1 MLFVSWCWADFLR
14 LLTFEY
20 FLTNHDLLIL
30 LMTDVIMRCF
40 VVVIHLNTGRTF
52 LTLMN
57 TSTWLCQINISISKQ
72 AFHCH
77 QATAPPGVHSA
88 YLSRLTKPA
97 SVQVD
102 GDKNGG
108 NSEEVDHRV
117 DLQPEPQL
125 IIGCYELWEIKRRKK
140 SLFYYFTNKQN
151 K

>member
-1 MLFVSWCWADFLR
+1 MLSWFSPASHVWIFFDQSQPSHFVDDWCHNEMFG
-14 LLTFEY
+14 
-20 FLTNHDLLIL
+20 
-30 LMTDVIMRCF
+30 F

>member
-1 MLFVSWCWADFLR
+1 MFCCGHSPKHWTNISDPNEHID
-14 LLTFEY
+14 LT
-20 FLTNHDLLIL
+20 LSNK
-30 LMTDVIMRCF
+30 
-40 VVVIHLNTGRTF
+40 HLN
-52 LTLMN
+52 LK
-57 TSTWLCQINISISKQ
+57 TSVSL
-72 AFHCH
+72 
-77 QATAPPGVHSA
+77 PPGNSAPSVHSA